1 MCIIIWIVCVP
12 VWDRQLSAAVCH
24 LFLCFSDKGEN
35 AGFLRVLQFLLTL
48 QHRLSKQNEPNYTYL
63 EMSQSLYDN
72 PETDSQHFQG
82 FFSPAFCPVQA
93 GRGLKSPLHK
103 QVKKQTN
110 IYLINFFNVDPAAR
124 QMSAWPLPGIHLHRF
139 TAQMSAKCF

>member
-1 MCIIIWIVCVP
+1 
-12 VWDRQLSAAVCH
+12 
-24 LFLCFSDKGEN
+24 
-35 AGFLRVLQFLLTL
+35 
-48 QHRLSKQNEPNYTYL
+48 
-63 EMSQSLYDN
+63 MSQSLYDN